1 MSSCAAAISAAAFG
15 PAAAASFDQPP
26 VSRML
31 TKVSW
36 ACGEFSATSR
46 NSGASWVQATVIGEP
61 LASACLKRS
70 SSRPQSWFACVM
82 SAAQPRAIAAESSG
96 MVFSQL
102 QIRRRDA
109 DALILDTLNSVHQT
123 DGCFVPR
130 FCGNR
135 SGKYLQATMVA
146 RAAGLRGIPYTR
158 GLPDIQGFVLRDRS
172 SRGYGTDARPAARLY
187 FGRAART
194 RRCICAW
201 LRHCGRGGRRNAG
214 MG

>member
-1 MSSCAAAISAAAFG
+1 MSSPAAAISAAAFG

-36 ACGEFSATSR
+36 ACGELSATSR
-46 NSGASWVQATVIGEP
+46 NSGASCVQAIVIGDP

-82 SAAQPRAIAAESSG
+82 SAAQPRAIAAGSSG

-102 QIRRRDA
+102 HIRRRDA
-109 DALILDTLNSVHQT
+109 DALIINTLNLVHQT

-135 SGKYLQATMVA
+135 SGKHLQATKPA
-146 RAAGLRGIPYTR
+146 RAAGLRGIAYSVRSPS
-158 GLPDIQGFVLRDRS
+158 IQGLVLRDRS

-187 FGRAART
+187 FGRAAR
-194 RRCICAW
+194 
-201 LRHCGRGGRRNAG
+201 GR
-214 MG
+214 